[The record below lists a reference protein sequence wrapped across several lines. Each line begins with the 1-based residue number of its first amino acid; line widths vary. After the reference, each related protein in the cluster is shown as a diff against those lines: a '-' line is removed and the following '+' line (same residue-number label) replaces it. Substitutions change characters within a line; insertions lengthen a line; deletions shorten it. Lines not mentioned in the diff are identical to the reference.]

1 MKRFNGK
8 DTDRNAELIVWRKLH
23 VALRTKKIR
32 IPRSGYLLQVA
43 GGKLRVKPL

>member
-8 DTDRNAELIVWRKLH
+8 DTDRNAELIVWRKLQ

-43 GGKLRVKPL
+43 GGKLRVKTL